1 MAEAAEKAAE
11 HAHEH
16 SNEWM
21 KILTSVAVLA
31 GMVLLT
37 YAAMELLIRRQS
49 ILAARNDEEVPSD
62 SGE

>member
-1 MAEAAEKAAE
+1 MAETVEKAAE
-11 HAHEH
+11 HTHG
-16 SNEWM
+16 NEWM